1 LPDNRRAYEHGLPT
15 NAQDDAADRNLTITP
30 WGRVPNIQI
39 PTLAFDNDP
48 AARQYQDV
56 GLDGL
61 RSETERTFLPIFSM
75 PYGLSSPL
83 KPMPA

>member
-1 LPDNRRAYEHGLPT
+1 MACPPMPRTR
-15 NAQDDAADRNLTITP
+15 AADRNLTITP

-61 RSETERTFLPIFSM
+61 RSEREHLFADFLNA
-75 PYGLSSPL
+75 YGLSSPP
-83 KPMPA
+83 KPTPA